1 MMTTRF
7 VKLKFIAV
15 AAVCLACLGTFPA
28 FSQDIGDP
36 VTIEK
41 DRILIPGTNISESDQ
56 RAVNAILAK
65 YDKSLYKLKG
75 YVKGKAGKPQGTLN
89 DASIDKATAA
99 RAAKHAKDPNFS
111 GWTLQIGSTTNQNT
125 AAKPG
130 STTNQNAAAKPGNTA
145 NQNGAAAKSG
155 STTNQN
161 GAAAKSGNTAN
172 QNGAAAKPGP
182 SPEEGS
188 KARELVKRL
197 RPILQK
203 YSKAQSKR

>member
-1 MMTTRF
+1 M
-7 VKLKFIAV
+7 KLKFIVV
-15 AAVCLACLGTFPA
+15 ATVCLACLGTFPA

-75 YVKGKAGKPQGTLN
+75 YVKGKAEKPKGTLN

-125 AAKPG
+125 AAKSG
-130 STTNQNAAAKPGNTA
+130 NTTNQNGAANPGNTANQNGAAKPGNTA
-145 NQNGAAAKSG
+145 NQNGSA
-155 STTNQN
+155 NP
-161 GAAAKSGNTAN
+161 GNTAN

-182 SPEEGS
+182 SPEDGS
-188 KARELVKRL
+188 KSRELVKRL

-203 YSKAQSKR
+203 YSKAQSER